1 MIAADERQRMAGHVL
16 PPVPLR
22 QWVFTLPH
30 PLRARLAYDA
40 PLLGAV
46 TRLFVDS
53 ILGWYQCHLR
63 TSTRELAQSGAV
75 VAVQRA
81 SSDLKLNP
89 HLHAV
94 FLDGVYVP
102 GGDGTPEFRALPRL
116 STTDVAD
123 APQVAHAR
131 ILRYL
136 EQRRVITLESDADSD
151 MLTVSEELAERDP
164 ALAQL
169 AAAAVSGLAPAGP
182 ELRRKPRELAF
193 AGRPGVVIDAP
204 LSVRE
209 AASVCAPR
217 PALDWPTS
225 KDGKPC

>member
-1 MIAADERQRMAGHVL
+1 MCQTALNLTEHVL

-53 ILGWYQCHLR
+53 ILGWYQRHLR

-94 FLDGVYVP
+94 FLDGVYLPVA
-102 GGDGTPEFRALPRL
+102 DGPDGAPDFRALPRL

-123 APQVAHAR
+123 ALQVARAR

-136 EQRRVITLESDADSD
+136 ERRGVITLDPDADSD
-151 MLTVSEELAERDP
+151 VLSVSEELAERDP
-164 ALAQL
+164 ALSQL
-169 AAAAVSGLAPAGP
+169 AAAAVSGLVPAGP
-182 ELRRKPRELAF
+182 ELRR
-193 AGRPGVVIDAP
+193 
-204 LSVRE
+204 
-209 AASVCAPR
+209 AS
-217 PALDWPTS
+217 
-225 KDGKPC
+225 